1 MLRSL
6 WARDFLSLRDVRV
19 ELEKLNV
26 LVGLNASGK
35 SNVVRV
41 LELLTAHARGV
52 PVLEGY
58 EEAWHLIFGLNRAG
72 RAEVGVEAEL
82 AGGRRAGFTVGSPP
96 GATRRRPGW
105 RASCC
110 FTMTAPS

>member
-41 LELLTAHARGV
+41 LELLAAHARGV

-58 EEAWHLIFGLNRAG
+58 EEAWRLVFRFDGAG
-72 RAEVGVEAEL
+72 WAEVGVEADL
-82 AGGRRAGFTVGSPP
+82 VR
-96 GATRRRPGW
+96 
-105 RASCC
+105 
-110 FTMTAPS
+110 